1 MKTVQWMKKFVVGV
15 AFGIIFFSLLNNLL
29 GLAVSAGVLALAT
42 WYMVMKE
49 A

>member
-1 MKTVQWMKKFVVGV
+1 MKTVNWMKKFVAGV
-15 AFGIIFFSLLNNLL
+15 AFGIILFSLLNNLL
-29 GLAVSAGVLALAT
+29 GLAVSAGVLALAV